1 MVAVGSLPPASS
13 LAPVGYGRVP
23 LPPASR
29 LAQSWHRVALC
40 IGTGH
45 LGEVERG
52 RDPRAVLRAWGVPSR
67 PEGDL
72 PQSKGRKP
80 CAGVSQVRERRRGA
94 TAPLGAECRPRP
106 PVGGILGLA
115 PWERAHRGWT
125 SGAGQRPLRRRPPQ
139 WGEAVAWP
147 PPTATSAQPIA
158 TPHLEP
164 RTNNDLQKK
173 RDFFSVFPS
182 RSPPE
187 APGAPRGA
195 SRRAVS
201 GRGACSALI
210 AQ

>member
-106 PVGGILGLA
+106 PVGRHSGPSALGA
-115 PWERAHRGWT
+115 
-125 SGAGQRPLRRRPPQ
+125 RPPGLDERSRPASPPSETPAM
-139 WGEAVAWP
+139 GEAVAWP

-158 TPHLEP
+158 TLHLEP

-187 APGAPRGA
+187 APRERPGA
-195 SRRAVS
+195 SRGGRAS
-201 GRGACSALI
+201 QRAMRSLI

>member
-106 PVGGILGLA
+106 PVGSFMGLA

-125 SGAGQRPLRRRPPQ
+125 SEAGQRPLRRRPPQ
-139 WGEAVAWP
+139 WGRRWLGHRRR
-147 PPTATSAQPIA
+147 
-158 TPHLEP
+158 PHRRSRLPHPCLEP

-173 RDFFSVFPS
+173 RDFFRFFS
-182 RSPPE
+182 RWSPRRT
-187 APGAPRGA
+187 PGTP
-195 SRRAVS
+195 RRAVTAR
-201 GRGACSALI
+201 GRRAALI